1 MRWLAL
7 ALLLGLAGAAP
18 ASPAPGRAA
27 PVDAYPDV
35 ARAYWVEV
43 NGQPVWA
50 GGPELRLPM
59 ASLAKLMTALLLA
72 EDAAL
77 DGDLVVSDAAARA
90 TGSRIG
96 LRAGERMRA
105 ADLFDAMLVRSAN
118 DACRALADWHG
129 GDLPRFVARMN
140 ARAAELGL
148 RDTTFANACG
158 HDAPGQASSVR
169 DLATLAR
176 AAMAQPRIADTVGK
190 VHVAFRSPGGREFA
204 MGTTNA
210 LLQQF
215 DGALGIK
222 TGYTPGAGR
231 CLVALARRGEDEV
244 LVVMLHAPDRW
255 WDTVALMELAFD
267 HARKVRAAA
276 P

>member
-1 MRWLAL
+1 MRGFAL
-7 ALLLGLAGAAP
+7 AVLLGLAGTTVHASAP
-18 ASPAPGRAA
+18 ATAPT
-27 PVDAYPDV
+27 DAFPDV
-35 ARAYWVEV
+35 ARAYRVEI
-43 NGQPVWA
+43 NGRPVWA
-50 GGPELRLPM
+50 GGDRQRLPM

-72 EDAAL
+72 ESADL
-77 DGDLVVSDAAARA
+77 DQALVVSPAAARA

-105 ADLFDAMLVRSAN
+105 SDLFDAMLVRSAN

-148 RDTTFANACG
+148 HETTFANACG
-158 HDAPGQASSVR
+158 HDAPGQASSTR
-169 DLATLAR
+169 DLAALAR
-176 AAMAQPRIADTVGK
+176 AAMAQPRIADTVAK
-190 VHVAFRSPGGREFA
+190 TRVAFRSPDGRDFA
-204 MGTTNA
+204 MDTTNA

-215 DGALGIK
+215 EGALGIK

-267 HARKVRAAA
+267 HARRARA
-276 P
+276 PAP

>member
-7 ALLLGLAGAAP
+7 ALLLGLVGAGA
-18 ASPAPGRAA
+18 RAA
-27 PVDAYPDV
+27 PPANAFPDV

-50 GGPELRLPM
+50 GASNERLPM

-72 EDAAL
+72 ESADL
-77 DGDLVVSDAAARA
+77 DQTLAVSDAAARA

-105 ADLFDAMLVRSAN
+105 SDLFDAMLVRSAN

-129 GDLPRFVARMN
+129 GDLASFVAMMN
-140 ARAAELGL
+140 ARAATLGL
-148 RDTTFANACG
+148 HDTRFANACG

-169 DLATLAR
+169 DLARLAR
-176 AAMAQPRIADTVGK
+176 VAMAQPRIAGTVART
-190 VHVAFRSPGGREFA
+190 HVGFRSPGGRDFA
-204 MGTTNA
+204 MDTTNA
-210 LLQQF
+210 LLLQF

-231 CLVALARRGEDEV
+231 CLVALARRGDDEV

-255 WDTVALMELAFD
+255 WDTVALLELGFD
-267 HARKVRAAA
+267 HARRSRH
-276 P
+276 PSP

>member
-7 ALLLGLAGAAP
+7 ALLLGLASAALPAPVPAQAP
-18 ASPAPGRAA
+18 ASAA
-27 PVDAYPDV
+27 ALPVDAYPDV

-43 NGQPVWA
+43 NGAPVWA
-50 GGPELRLPM
+50 GGRELRLPM

-72 EDAAL
+72 EEATL
-77 DGDLVVSDAAARA
+77 DEEFAVSAAAARA

-105 ADLFDAMLVRSAN
+105 TDLFDAMLVRSAN

-169 DLATLAR
+169 DLAVLAR
-176 AAMAQPRIADTVGK
+176 AAMEPQLWTHALALVWQGLAVLALVKGGSLL
-190 VHVAFRSPGGREFA
+190 FRKRVMKSG
-204 MGTTNA
+204 
-210 LLQQF
+210 
-215 DGALGIK
+215 
-222 TGYTPGAGR
+222 GAGR
-231 CLVALARRGEDEV
+231 VKTSRFARRTPVSVEPAE
-244 LVVMLHAPDRW
+244 
-255 WDTVALMELAFD
+255 
-267 HARKVRAAA
+267 
-276 P
+276 